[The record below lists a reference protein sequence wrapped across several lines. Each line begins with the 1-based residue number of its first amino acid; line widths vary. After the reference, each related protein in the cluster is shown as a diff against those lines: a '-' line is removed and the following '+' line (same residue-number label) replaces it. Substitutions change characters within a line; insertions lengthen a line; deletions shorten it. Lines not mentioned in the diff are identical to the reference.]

1 MDLIQAL
8 LPTANQI
15 LVKTIRFWETIYTIT
30 IKSKT
35 KFNFKKMQIL
45 LTLIR
50 QINKYKNN
58 LRVHF
63 TLNYKIVK
71 LILNQK
77 FKDLKI

>member
-1 MDLIQAL
+1 
-8 LPTANQI
+8 
-15 LVKTIRFWETIYTIT
+15 
-30 IKSKT
+30 
-35 KFNFKKMQIL
+35 MQIL

-50 QINKYKNN
+50 QIDKYKNN

-77 FKDLKI
+77 FKDLKKNQRTLNLLIFYFNYIHI